1 MQTYIKRYI
10 RRSKEDQTPIGT
22 VVAVKDQGKILYGY
36 SLCNPR
42 DKFDKKLGTA
52 IALARA
58 TSPKESE
65 PKVPYR
71 REIVFEYLDMI
82 EDKAHRYF
90 NI

>member
-1 MQTYIKRYI
+1 MKTTIKRYI
-10 RRSKEDQTPIGT
+10 RDESNNPHGV
-22 VVAVKDQGKILYGY
+22 VVAIKAGNKILYGY

-42 DKFDKKLGTA
+42 DRFNKKLGTA

-71 REIVFEYLDMI
+71 RKLVLEHLDVL

-90 NI
+90 NV